1 MGEPISGSG
10 AHSPGSTA
18 KSNSG
23 RQRIIS
29 SCLTC
34 RRRKVKCDHIHPVCG
49 ACARGSH
56 VCTWTDQMPG
66 QTIAGRISKPS
77 IAGNGKIAKNSDVQS
92 RLDRLELLLEKA
104 VAGHATIPPTS
115 VRSSADFERKDHET
129 HTPSSNSQTSIGQG
143 MASDDGDGTL
153 LLDGGGSQ
161 FVSTLH
167 FALLAEEI
175 QDIKALLGDKTDEE
189 RKAMP
194 QSSLVDLLSL
204 GRAGMGSSLEQLLPH
219 KLEFRDTLLDVYFAN
234 VDPMVRITHKSTVMR
249 KFAAYNRGTHPIAFA
264 IYFSAINSL
273 PPKVVQG
280 KFQDTKEALLD
291 RFQLGVEIS
300 LARENYLT
308 SSSLEI
314 FQGFVLWLT
323 CITREEDMGKAWV
336 LLGLAFRIAL
346 NQGLHRDPS
355 LFPAGSMDTIMI
367 ESRRRMWHQLGHLE
381 FRAAECKGQEPSI
394 TEDFYTTLLP
404 RNIDDE
410 DLIDGASPGPS
421 SYDAEKHTTLTFQLV
436 RYVGMRC
443 LRRIIQC
450 TYRLE
455 RRMLDSGLH
464 GTSRPDPAQELQ
476 NLYKQIKEM
485 LAEYHEEIQR
495 KYLRFC
501 NPEVPMQRLCIGL
514 ASLLEWR
521 CYLLFWLR
529 MPRAYR
535 DVVFSND
542 IRRSIFEKSVKCIET
557 INNAAADVDAARFQW
572 HIGGIASFQAIMHV
586 LSELRNPLFDT
597 PDRQRALRALQM
609 SRLLRENNGAKAWQA
624 VRNMIDR
631 AIAEH
636 NASPRTQ
643 ADASG
648 SFANPPAQS
657 HSAPLED
664 PSNDNLRV
672 YPAIGAIPSYA
683 IQVSTGQYT
692 PDPITTDLQ
701 QMQPNPNL
709 LPPMRQ
715 PVQQRPLPQSVQPN
729 WDDFNLS
736 NINNIAGDVHPTP
749 GIMPDFDFGFWG
761 DPFNYENEPAAIPVE
776 GSYFPSWI
784 G

>member
-1 MGEPISGSG
+1 MVDARAGSG
-10 AHSPGSTA
+10 AHSPTTSTTKPA
-18 KSNSG
+18 GG

-34 RRRKVKCDHIHPVCG
+34 RRRKVKCDHVHPICG
-49 ACARGSH
+49 ACTRGNH
-56 VCTWTDQMPG
+56 ACTWTDQLPMQLAP
-66 QTIAGRISKPS
+66 GRISKS
-77 IAGNGKIAKNSDVQS
+77 GTVGNGKPAKTGDVQS
-92 RLDRLELLLEKA
+92 RLDRLELLLERA
-104 VAGHATIPPTS
+104 VAGQAANPSTS
-115 VRSSADFERKDHET
+115 VRSSADLDRKEQEAL
-129 HTPSSNSQTSIGQG
+129 TPSSNSQTSMGQG

-153 LLDGGGSQ
+153 LLDGGRSQ
-161 FVSTLH
+161 FVSSLH
-167 FALLAEEI
+167 FALLADEI

-189 RKAMP
+189 KKEIP
-194 QSSLVDLLSL
+194 QNSLVDLLSL
-204 GRAGMGSSLEQLLPH
+204 GRAGLGSDLGQLLPH
-219 KLEFRDTLLDVYFAN
+219 SQEFRDTLLDVYFAN
-234 VDPMVRITHKSTVMR
+234 VDPMVRITHQPTVLR
-249 KFAAYNRGTHPIAFA
+249 RFSSYNDETHPIAFA

-280 KFQDTKEALLD
+280 KFNETKESLLD
-291 RFQLGVEIS
+291 RYQLGIEIS

-308 SSSLEI
+308 SSNLEI

-355 LFPAGSMDTIMI
+355 LFPTGSMDAVMI

-394 TEDFYTTLLP
+394 SEDFYTTLLP

-410 DLIDGASPGPS
+410 DLLDGESPGPTP
-421 SYDAEKHTTLTFQLV
+421 YDAAKHTSMTFQLV
-436 RYVGMRC
+436 RFVGMRC
-443 LRRIIQC
+443 LRRIIQS

-455 RRMLDSGLH
+455 RRMLDSGLN

-476 NLYKQIKEM
+476 GLYEQIKIM
-485 LAEYHEEIQR
+485 LNEYHDELHR

-501 NPEVPMQRLCIGL
+501 RPEVPMQRLCLGL
-514 ASLLEWR
+514 AALLEWR
-521 CYLLFWLR
+521 AYLLFWLR

-535 DVVFSND
+535 DVVFSNE
-542 IRRSIFEKSVKCIET
+542 IRRSIFEKSVNCIET
-557 INNAAADVDAARFQW
+557 INGAAADVDAARFQW

-609 SRLLRENNGAKAWQA
+609 VRLLRENNGAKAWQA

-631 AIAEH
+631 AIEEH
-636 NASPRTQ
+636 NSSARNQPQTSSAYTSPPIPSR
-643 ADASG
+643 
-648 SFANPPAQS
+648 
-657 HSAPLED
+657 SAHPLED
-664 PSNDNLRV
+664 PSNDNVRI

-683 IQVSTGQYT
+683 MQVTSGQYT
-692 PDPITTDLQ
+692 PDPITTTSQ
-701 QMQPNPNL
+701 QMQPDPNL
-709 LPPMRQ
+709 PM
-715 PVQQRPLPQSVQPN
+715 PQQVPGQVQPN
-729 WDDFNLS
+729 WDDFNLN
-736 NINNIAGDVHPTP
+736 NINNIVGDVQPTP
-749 GIMPDFDFGFWG
+749 GILPDFDFGFWG
-761 DPFNYENEPAAIPVE
+761 DPFNYENEPAAVPIE
-776 GSYFPSWI
+776 GSYFPPW